1 MPGKIAD
8 PTVAHQVEL
17 VIHRLNS
24 LSTLPCVATRFLS
37 HLSQAR
43 LSDLA
48 ETIESDPA
56 LTAAILSLAHRL
68 ARHSFGEGGQGLSCP
83 DESFSVRRAIDKLPA
98 HAVRQALLSVKI
110 YPAFGRDERRVLF
123 RKQLVEH
130 CLAVACC
137 AEDIAA
143 ILSPQMDSQLA
154 YSAGLLHDI
163 GKLALDETMP
173 RSFAGIVEQAKSQQ
187 TCSRTLEQKHLGL
200 DHTILGKRLAAKW
213 RLPNQIVLAIWLHHS
228 DVNLLSQNMP
238 EAKIAQVVQ
247 LADLIARQCGI
258 GQSGSFDLPK
268 GEVSP
273 QADKIA
279 QSLAI
284 NPDQLEQIRRSLPDK
299 VAQKSEVLG
308 LDSPVTADD
317 YCNAVHAA
325 AAQLA
330 QKQSELALEN
340 RHLQT
345 ALSHFDFTKEFLLS
359 IDSNDEPID
368 IAENFAVRW
377 QKFYQTGLVCLYLVA
392 PGNSQSSVSAV
403 EPFLKAVVVESPS
416 QTKVVL
422 LNAPADAALRSSDS
436 LRSTGTP
443 AIPQAIA
450 NSFAILNAQE
460 HIGWLFEQLD
470 VEFDLSHTKLLP
482 LLTTDYA
489 IGAIVFELHCPVET
503 EQFEEKFKTIAS
515 IAGAVLDMAFA
526 SAGQQRFAEQFA
538 QSLATPMAKP
548 VADLSDVAL
557 AKSDALDALAEMAAG
572 AAHELNN
579 PLSVISGRAQM
590 LAAGETDP
598 QKKQILGQIQKN
610 AGEISAIIDDL
621 FVFASPPQP
630 RPTWTAHRQILDEA
644 IQLASQKTGVEHI
657 DARIEVIGDI
667 KNIFADSAQVASAIA
682 NVICNSIE
690 SYADSFGPVKITA
703 SADHSSGFVKLTIAD
718 FGCGM
723 DEQTLQKATY
733 PFFSNLPAGR
743 KRGMG
748 LAHAARLIQLNG
760 GNLSI
765 TSTPGT
771 GTTVTILLPCK

>member
-1 MPGKIAD
+1 MQSRMVD

-17 VIHRLNS
+17 VIHRLSS
-24 LSTLPCVATRFLS
+24 LSTLPCIATRFLLS
-37 HLSQAR
+37 LSQAR

-56 LTAAILSLAHRL
+56 LAAAILSLIQK
-68 ARHSFGEGGQGLSCP
+68 EGLNCP
-83 DESFSVRRAIDKLPA
+83 DEDFSVRRAIDKLPA

-173 RSFAGIVEQAKSQQ
+173 RSFAGIVEQAQSQQ
-187 TCSRTLEQKHLGL
+187 ASSRTLEQKHLGL

-228 DVNLLSQNMP
+228 DVNLISQDMP

-247 LADLIARQCGI
+247 LADLVARQCGI
-258 GQSGSFDLPK
+258 GQSGSFDTPDS
-268 GEVSP
+268 E
-273 QADKIA
+273 DKIA

-284 NPDQLEQIRRSLPDK
+284 NPNQLGQIRSTLADK
-299 VAQKSEVLG
+299 VAQKSDCLG
-308 LDSPVTADD
+308 LDSPVTADE
-317 YCNAVHAA
+317 YCNAVHAV

-340 RHLQT
+340 SLLQT
-345 ALSHFDFTKEFLLS
+345 ALSHFDFIKEFLQSLN
-359 IDSNDEPID
+359 SNDEPID
-368 IAENFAVRW
+368 VAENFAVRW
-377 QKFYQTGLVCLYLVA
+377 QKFYQIGSVCLYLV
-392 PGNSQSSVSAV
+392 PPDSPQ
-403 EPFLKAVVVESPS
+403 FLKAVVAENPS
-416 QTKVVL
+416 QTKIVL
-422 LNAPADAALRSSDS
+422 LKAPAE
-436 LRSTGTP
+436 TP
-443 AIPQAIA
+443 AIPPCLLSQTAKGAA
-450 NSFAILNAQE
+450 NSFAILNAQDYA
-460 HIGWLFEQLD
+460 GWLFEQLD

-482 LLTTDYA
+482 LLAGNKA
-489 IGAIVFELHCPVET
+489 IGAIVFELHHPVET
-503 EQFEEKFKTIAS
+503 EQFEEKFKVVTS
-515 IAGAVLDMAFA
+515 IAGTVLDLAFA
-526 SAGQQRFAEQFA
+526 SADRQRFAEQFA
-538 QSLATPMAKP
+538 QSLTGPPADIQLPPRLTAQA
-548 VADLSDVAL
+548 VAGETDV
-557 AKSDALDALAEMAAG
+557 LDALAEMAAG

-590 LAAGETDP
+590 LAHGETDP

-610 AGEISAIIDDL
+610 AGQITAIIDDL
-621 FVFASPPQP
+621 FVFASPPPP

-657 DARIEVIGDI
+657 DARIEVIGDV

-682 NVICNSIE
+682 NVISNSIE

-703 SADHSSGFVKLTIAD
+703 SADPSGGFAKLTIAD

-723 DEQTLQKATY
+723 DEQTLQKAMY

-760 GNLSI
+760 GSLSI
-765 TSTPGT
+765 TSIPGT
-771 GTTVTILLPCK
+771 GTTVSILLPSK

>member
-43 LSDLA
+43 LSALA

-56 LTAAILSLAHRL
+56 LTARILSLMHQ
-68 ARHSFGEGGQGLSCP
+68 QGLSCP
-83 DESFSVRRAIDKLPA
+83 DESSSVRRAIDKLPA
-98 HAVRQALLSVKI
+98 HAVRQALLSVRV
-110 YPAFGRDERRVLF
+110 YPAFGRDEHRVLF

-187 TCSRTLEQKHLGL
+187 ACTRTLEQKHLGL

-228 DVNLLSQNMP
+228 DVHLISQSMP

-258 GQSGSFDLPK
+258 GQSGSFDMPD
-268 GEVSP
+268 S
-273 QADKIA
+273 ADKIA

-284 NPDQLEQIRRSLPDK
+284 NPEQLERIRRSLAEK

-308 LDSPVTADD
+308 LDSPITADD

-340 RHLQT
+340 RRLQT

-359 IDSNDEPID
+359 IDSNAEPID

-377 QKFYQTGLVCLYLVA
+377 QKFYQTGLVCLYLAA
-392 PGNSQSSVSAV
+392 PADSQL
-403 EPFLKAVVVESPS
+403 LKAVVVESPS
-416 QTKVVL
+416 QTKTVI
-422 LNAPADAALRSSDS
+422 LNAPAE
-436 LRSTGTP
+436 TP
-443 AIPQAIA
+443 AIPQAIT
-450 NSFAILNAQE
+450 NSFAILNAQDYAD
-460 HIGWLFEQLD
+460 WLFEQLD
-470 VEFDLSHTKLLP
+470 VEFDLGHTKLVP
-482 LLTTDYA
+482 LLSGNKA
-489 IGAIVFELHCPVET
+489 VGAIVFELHYPAEM
-503 EQFEEKFKTIAS
+503 EQFEEKFRTSAS
-515 IAGAVLDMAFA
+515 IAGAVLDMAFTCA
-526 SAGQQRFAEQFA
+526 NQQRFAEQLA
-538 QSLATPMAKP
+538 QPLTIPAEIQPQMAGP
-548 VADLSDVAL
+548 QVAA
-557 AKSDALDALAEMAAG
+557 DALDALAEMAAG

-579 PLSVISGRAQM
+579 PLSVISGRAQI
-590 LAAGETDP
+590 LAEGETDLG
-598 QKKQILGQIQKN
+598 KKQILKKIWEN
-610 AGEISAIIDDL
+610 ADEISVIIDDL
-621 FVFASPPQP
+621 LTFASPSKP
-630 RPTWTAHRQILDEA
+630 RPTRTDNRQILDEA
-644 IQLASQKTGVEHI
+644 IQLTSQKTNVEHI
-657 DARIEVIGDI
+657 DVRIEVAGDI
-667 KNIFADSAQVASAIA
+667 KSVFVDSAQIASAIA
-682 NVICNSIE
+682 NVISNSLQ
-690 SYADSFGPVKITA
+690 SYTDKIGPVKITA
-703 SADHSSGFVKLTIAD
+703 SAGESGNFVKLTIAD
-718 FGCGM
+718 LGCGM
-723 DEQTLQKATY
+723 DSETLQKATY
-733 PFFSNLPAGR
+733 PFFSNQPAGR

-760 GNLSI
+760 GSLNI
-765 TSTPGT
+765 TSRPGS

>member
-1 MPGKIAD
+1 MPEKIAD

-17 VIHRLNS
+17 AIHRLSS
-24 LSTLPCVATRFLS
+24 LSTLPCVAVRFLS
-37 HLSQAR
+37 HLSQAQ

-56 LTAAILSLAHRL
+56 LAAVILSLMNKD
-68 ARHSFGEGGQGLSCP
+68 GLSCP
-83 DESFSVRRAIDKLPA
+83 GESFSVRRAIDKLPA
-98 HAVRQALLSVKI
+98 HTVRQALLSVKI
-110 YPAFGRDERRVLF
+110 YPAFGKDEHRVLF
-123 RKQLVEH
+123 RKQLVIH

-173 RSFAGIVEQAKSQQ
+173 RSFAGIVEQAQSQQ
-187 TCSRTLEQKHLGL
+187 ASSRTLEQKHLGL

-213 RLPNQIVLAIWLHHS
+213 RLPDQIALAIWLHHS
-228 DVNLLSQNMP
+228 DVNLISKDMP

-247 LADLIARQCGI
+247 LADLVARQCGI
-258 GQSGSFDLPK
+258 GQSGSFD
-268 GEVSP
+268 SP
-273 QADKIA
+273 DSADKIA

-284 NPDQLEQIRRSLPDK
+284 TPEQLGQIRSTLADK
-299 VAQKSEVLG
+299 VSQKVEVLG
-308 LDSPVTADD
+308 LDSPVTADE
-317 YCNAVHAA
+317 YCNALHTVT
-325 AAQLA
+325 AQLA

-340 RHLQT
+340 HNLQT
-345 ALSHFDFTKEFLLS
+345 ALSHLDFTKEFLLS
-359 IDSNDEPID
+359 TNSSDEPID
-368 IAENFAVRW
+368 VAENFAVRW
-377 QKFYQTGLVCLYLVA
+377 QKFYQAGSVCLYLV
-392 PGNSQSSVSAV
+392 PPDSPQ
-403 EPFLKAVVVESPS
+403 FLKAVVVQSPS
-416 QTKVVL
+416 QIKIVL
-422 LNAPADAALRSSDS
+422 LKAPADA
-436 LRSTGTP
+436 P
-443 AIPQAIA
+443 AIPQSIT
-450 NSFAILNAQE
+450 NSFATLNAQD
-460 HIGWLFEQLD
+460 HISWLFEQLD

-482 LLTTDYA
+482 LLA
-489 IGAIVFELHCPVET
+489 GNKAVGVIVFEFHHPVET

-515 IAGAVLDMAFA
+515 IAGAVLDLAFA
-526 SAGQQRFAEQFA
+526 SAAQQRFAEHFA
-538 QSLATPMAKP
+538 QSLAGPPVDIQLPPRLTAK
-548 VADLSDVAL
+548 AGGIDV
-557 AKSDALDALAEMAAG
+557 LDALAEMAAG

-598 QKKQILGQIQKN
+598 QKKQVLGQIQKN
-610 AGEISAIIDDL
+610 AGQITAIIDDL
-621 FVFASPPQP
+621 FVFASPPPP
-630 RPTWTAHRQILDEA
+630 RPTWISHRQILDEA
-644 IQLASQKTGVEHI
+644 VQLASQKTGVEHI

-667 KNIFADSAQVASAIA
+667 KNIFVDSAQVASAIA
-682 NVICNSIE
+682 NVISNSIE
-690 SYADSFGPVKITA
+690 SYADSFGPVKISA
-703 SADHSSGFVKLTIAD
+703 SADPSGGFVKLTIAD

-723 DEQTLQKATY
+723 DEQTLQKAMY

-771 GTTVTILLPCK
+771 GTTVSILLPCK

>member
-17 VIHRLNS
+17 VIHRLSS

-43 LSDLA
+43 LSALA

-56 LTAAILSLAHRL
+56 LTARILSLMHQ
-68 ARHSFGEGGQGLSCP
+68 QGLSCP
-83 DESFSVRRAIDKLPA
+83 DEISSVRRAIDKLPA

-110 YPAFGRDERRVLF
+110 YPAFGRDEHRVLF
-123 RKQLVEH
+123 RKQLVVH
-130 CLAVACC
+130 SLAVACC
-137 AEDIAA
+137 AEDIAG
-143 ILSPQMDSQLA
+143 IISPQMDSQLA

-187 TCSRTLEQKHLGL
+187 ACTRTLEQKHLGL

-213 RLPNQIVLAIWLHHS
+213 RLPSQIVLAIWLHHS
-228 DVNLLSQNMP
+228 DVNLLSQSMP
-238 EAKIAQVVQ
+238 QAKIAQVVQ

-258 GQSGSFDLPK
+258 GQSGSFDMPD
-268 GEVSP
+268 S
-273 QADKIA
+273 ADKIA

-284 NPDQLEQIRRSLPDK
+284 NPEQLEQIRRNLPEK

-317 YCNAVHAA
+317 YCSAVHAA

-330 QKQSELALEN
+330 QKHAELALEN
-340 RHLQT
+340 RRLQT

-368 IAENFAVRW
+368 VAENFAVRW
-377 QKFYQTGLVCLYLVA
+377 QKFYQTGLVCLYLAA
-392 PGNSQSSVSAV
+392 PTDSQ
-403 EPFLKAVVVESPS
+403 FLKAVVVESPS
-416 QTKVVL
+416 QTKAVI
-422 LNAPADAALRSSDS
+422 LNAPAE
-436 LRSTGTP
+436 TP
-443 AIPQAIA
+443 AIPQVIA
-450 NSFAILNAQE
+450 NSFTILNAQDYAD
-460 HIGWLFEQLD
+460 WLFEQLD
-470 VEFDLSHTKLLP
+470 VQFDLGHTKLLP
-482 LLTTDYA
+482 LLSGNKA
-489 IGAIVFELHCPVET
+489 IGAIVFELHYPAET

-515 IAGAVLDMAFA
+515 IAGAVLDLAFA

-538 QSLATPMAKP
+538 QSLTFP
-548 VADLSDVAL
+548 ADIQPQDVRLSSVEDIA
-557 AKSDALDALAEMAAG
+557 ADALDALAEMAGG

-590 LAAGETDP
+590 LAQGETDP
-598 QKKQILGQIQKN
+598 GKKQILRQIKEN
-610 AGEISAIIDDL
+610 ADEISVIIDDL

-703 SADHSSGFVKLTIAD
+703 SADQAGGFVKLTIAD

-733 PFFSNLPAGR
+733 PFFSNQPAGR

-760 GNLSI
+760 GKLSI
-765 TSTPGT
+765 TSRPGS

>member
-17 VIHRLNS
+17 VIHRLSS

-43 LSDLA
+43 LSALA

-56 LTAAILSLAHRL
+56 LTARILSLMHQ
-68 ARHSFGEGGQGLSCP
+68 QGLSCP
-83 DESFSVRRAIDKLPA
+83 DESSSVRRAIDKLPA
-98 HAVRQALLSVKI
+98 HAVRQALLSVRV
-110 YPAFGRDERRVLF
+110 YPAFGRDEHRVLF
-123 RKQLVEH
+123 RKQLVVH

-137 AEDIAA
+137 AEDIAGV
-143 ILSPQMDSQLA
+143 ISPQMDSQLA

-187 TCSRTLEQKHLGL
+187 ACTRTLEQKHLGL

-228 DVNLLSQNMP
+228 DFHLISQSMP

-258 GQSGSFDLPK
+258 GQSGSFDAPDS
-268 GEVSP
+268 V
-273 QADKIA
+273 DKIA
-279 QSLAI
+279 QLLAI
-284 NPDQLEQIRRSLPDK
+284 NPGQLEQIRRSLAEK

-308 LDSPVTADD
+308 LDSPITADD

-325 AAQLA
+325 AAQLV

-340 RHLQT
+340 RRLQT

-368 IAENFAVRW
+368 VAENFAVRW
-377 QKFYQTGLVCLYLVA
+377 QKFYQTGLVCLYLAA
-392 PGNSQSSVSAV
+392 PADSQ
-403 EPFLKAVVVESPS
+403 FLKAVVVESPS

-422 LNAPADAALRSSDS
+422 LKAPAE
-436 LRSTGTP
+436 TP
-443 AIPQAIA
+443 AIPQVIT
-450 NSFAILNAQE
+450 NSFTILNAQDYAD
-460 HIGWLFEQLD
+460 WLFEQLD
-470 VEFDLSHTKLLP
+470 VQFDLSHTKLLP
-482 LLTTDYA
+482 LLSGNKA
-489 IGAIVFELHCPVET
+489 IGAIVFELHYPVET
-503 EQFEEKFKTIAS
+503 EQFEEKFRTSAS
-515 IAGAVLDMAFA
+515 IAGAVLDLAFA

-538 QSLATPMAKP
+538 QSLAGPPVDSSAIASAK
-548 VADLSDVAL
+548 AE
-557 AKSDALDALAEMAAG
+557 AKSDALDALAEMAGG

-579 PLSVISGRAQM
+579 PLSVISGRAQI
-590 LAAGETDP
+590 LAQGETDP
-598 QKKQILGQIQKN
+598 GKKQILRQIKEN
-610 AGEISAIIDDL
+610 ADEISAIIDDL
-621 FVFASPPQP
+621 FVFASPPPP
-630 RPTWTAHRQILDEA
+630 RPTWTSHRQILDEA

-657 DARIEVIGDI
+657 DARIEIIGDI

-682 NVICNSIE
+682 NVICNSVQ
-690 SYADSFGPVKITA
+690 SYADSTGPVKITT
-703 SADHSSGFVKLTIAD
+703 SADQSGSFVKLIIAD
-718 FGCGM
+718 LGCGM
-723 DEQTLQKATY
+723 DSQTLQKATY
-733 PFFSNLPAGR
+733 PFFSNQPAGR

-760 GNLSI
+760 GKLSI
-765 TSTPGT
+765 TSRPAG

>member
-17 VIHRLNS
+17 VIHRLSS

-43 LSDLA
+43 LSALA

-56 LTAAILSLAHRL
+56 LTARILSLMHQ
-68 ARHSFGEGGQGLSCP
+68 QGLSCP
-83 DESFSVRRAIDKLPA
+83 DESSSVRRAIDKLPA
-98 HAVRQALLSVKI
+98 HAVRQALLSVRV
-110 YPAFGRDERRVLF
+110 YPAFGRDEHRVLF
-123 RKQLVEH
+123 RKQLVVH
-130 CLAVACC
+130 SLAVACC
-137 AEDIAA
+137 AEDIAG
-143 ILSPQMDSQLA
+143 IISPQMDSQLA

-173 RSFAGIVEQAKSQQ
+173 RSFAGIVEQAESQQ
-187 TCSRTLEQKHLGL
+187 ACSRTLEQKHLGL

-228 DVNLLSQNMP
+228 DFHLLSQSMP

-258 GQSGSFDLPK
+258 GQSGSFDMPD
-268 GEVSP
+268 S
-273 QADKIA
+273 ADKIA

-284 NPDQLEQIRRSLPDK
+284 NPEQLEQIRRNLPEK

-308 LDSPVTADD
+308 LDSPVTADE

-330 QKQSELALEN
+330 QKHAELALEN
-340 RHLQT
+340 RRLQT

-368 IAENFAVRW
+368 VAENFAVRW
-377 QKFYQTGLVCLYLVA
+377 QKFYQTGLVCLYLAA
-392 PGNSQSSVSAV
+392 PADS
-403 EPFLKAVVVESPS
+403 PFLKAVVVESPS
-416 QTKVVL
+416 QTKAVI
-422 LNAPADAALRSSDS
+422 LNAPAE
-436 LRSTGTP
+436 TP
-443 AIPQAIA
+443 AIPQVIT
-450 NSFAILNAQE
+450 NSFTILNAQDYAD
-460 HIGWLFEQLD
+460 WLFEQLD
-470 VEFDLSHTKLLP
+470 VQFDLSHTKLLP
-482 LLTTDYA
+482 LLSGNKA
-489 IGAIVFELHCPVET
+489 IGAIVFELHYPAET
-503 EQFEEKFKTIAS
+503 EQFEEKFRTSAS
-515 IAGAVLDMAFA
+515 IAGAVLDLAFA

-538 QSLATPMAKP
+538 QSLTFPADIQSQVA
-548 VADLSDVAL
+548 ADLSGVAL
-557 AKSDALDALAEMAAG
+557 AKSDALDALAEMAGG

-579 PLSVISGRAQM
+579 PLSVISGRAQI
-590 LAAGETDP
+590 LAQGETDP
-598 QKKQILGQIQKN
+598 QKKQILRQIKEN
-610 AGEISAIIDDL
+610 ADEISAIIDDL

-667 KNIFADSAQVASAIA
+667 KNIFADSAQVVSAIA
-682 NVICNSIE
+682 NVISNSIE
-690 SYADSFGPVKITA
+690 SYADSTGPVKITA
-703 SADHSSGFVKLTIAD
+703 SADKSGSFVKLTITD
-718 FGCGM
+718 LGCGM
-723 DEQTLQKATY
+723 DSQTLQKATY
-733 PFFSNLPAGR
+733 PFFSNQPAGR

-760 GNLSI
+760 GKLSI
-765 TSTPGT
+765 TSRPGT
-771 GTTVTILLPCK
+771 RQGEAPSRSPSGTTVTILLPSK

>member
-1 MPGKIAD
+1 MPGKITD

-17 VIHRLNS
+17 VIHRLSS
-24 LSTLPCVATRFLS
+24 LSTLPCVATRLLS
-37 HLSQAR
+37 HLSQTR

-48 ETIESDPA
+48 EIVESDPA
-56 LTAAILSLAHRL
+56 LAAAVLSLMYRD
-68 ARHSFGEGGQGLSCP
+68 GLSFP
-83 DESFSVRRAIDKLPA
+83 DDGFSVRRAIDKLPA

-123 RKQLVEH
+123 RKQLVKH

-187 TCSRTLEQKHLGL
+187 ACSRTLEQKHLGL

-213 RLPNQIVLAIWLHHS
+213 RLPNQIMLAIWLHHT
-228 DVNLLSQNMP
+228 DVNRIQDMP

-247 LADLIARQCGI
+247 LADLIARQAGI
-258 GQSGSFDLPK
+258 GQSGSFD
-268 GEVSP
+268 SP
-273 QADKIA
+273 DSAEKIA
-279 QSLAI
+279 QSLAVD
-284 NPDQLEQIRRSLPDK
+284 PKQLEQIRSSLPDK
-299 VAQKSEVLG
+299 VAQKAELLG

-317 YCNAVHAA
+317 YCSAVQAI

-340 RHLQT
+340 RRLQT

-377 QKFYQTGLVCLYLVA
+377 QKFCQAGSVCLYLVP
-392 PGNSQSSVSAV
+392 PGDSQY
-403 EPFLKAVVVESPS
+403 LKAVVVESPS
-416 QTKVVL
+416 QTKIVL
-422 LNAPADAALRSSDS
+422 LKAPAE
-436 LRSTGTP
+436 TP
-443 AIPQAIA
+443 AIPEVIA
-450 NSFAILNAQE
+450 NGFAILNARDN
-460 HIGWLFEQLD
+460 IDWLFEQL
-470 VEFDLSHTKLLP
+470 VVKFDLDHTKLLP
-482 LLTTDYA
+482 LLA
-489 IGAIVFELHCPVET
+489 GGKALGVIVFELHYPVET

-515 IAGAVLDMAFA
+515 VMGAVLDLVLA
-526 SAGQQRFAEQFA
+526 SACQQRLAEQFA
-538 QSLATPMAKP
+538 QSLADVQPQTAKP
-548 VADLSDVAL
+548 QAAV
-557 AKSDALDALAEMAAG
+557 DALDALAEMAAG

-598 QKKQILGQIQKN
+598 QKKQVLEQIQKN
-610 AGEISAIIDDL
+610 AGEISEIIDDL
-621 FVFASPPQP
+621 FVFASPPPP
-630 RPTWTAHRQILDEA
+630 RPSWTSHRQILDEA
-644 IQLASQKTGVEHI
+644 IQLASRKTGVDHI
-657 DARIEVIGDI
+657 DARIEVIGDV
-667 KNIFADSAQVASAIA
+667 KNIFADSAQVASAVA
-682 NVICNSIE
+682 NVISNSVE
-690 SYADSFGPVKITA
+690 SYADSFGQVRITA
-703 SADHSSGFVKLTIAD
+703 SADPSGGFVKLVISD
-718 FGCGM
+718 LGCGM
-723 DEQTLQKATY
+723 DSQTLQKATY

-748 LAHAARLIQLNG
+748 LAHASRLIQLNG
-760 GNLSI
+760 GKLSV
-765 TSTPGT
+765 TSQPGK

>member
-17 VIHRLNS
+17 VIHRLSS

-56 LTAAILSLAHRL
+56 LAAKILSLMHQ
-68 ARHSFGEGGQGLSCP
+68 QGLSCP
-83 DESFSVRRAIDKLPA
+83 DESSSVRRAIDKLPA

-110 YPAFGRDERRVLF
+110 YPAFGRDEHRVSF
-123 RKQLVEH
+123 RKQLVVH
-130 CLAVACC
+130 SLAVACC
-137 AEDIAA
+137 AEDIAG

-187 TCSRTLEQKHLGL
+187 SCSRTLEQKHLGL

-228 DVNLLSQNMP
+228 DFHLLSQNMP

-258 GQSGSFDLPK
+258 GQSGSFDAPD
-268 GEVSP
+268 S
-273 QADKIA
+273 ADKIA

-284 NPDQLEQIRRSLPDK
+284 NPEQLEQIHRHLEEK
-299 VAQKSEVLG
+299 VAQKSDSLG
-308 LDSPVTADD
+308 LDSPVTADE

-340 RHLQT
+340 RLLQT
-345 ALSHFDFTKEFLLS
+345 ASSHFDFTKEFLLS

-368 IAENFAVRW
+368 VAENFAVRW

-392 PGNSQSSVSAV
+392 PGSSQ
-403 EPFLKAVVVESPS
+403 FLKAVVVESPS

-422 LNAPADAALRSSDS
+422 LKAPAE
-436 LRSTGTP
+436 TP
-443 AIPQAIA
+443 AIPQAIT
-450 NSFAILNAQE
+450 NSFTILNAQDYA
-460 HIGWLFEQLD
+460 GWLFEQLD
-470 VEFDLSHTKLLP
+470 VKFDLSHTKLLP
-482 LLTTDYA
+482 LLTGNKA
-489 IGAIVFELHCPVET
+489 IGAIVFELHYPAET
-503 EQFEEKFKTIAS
+503 EQFEEKFKIVAS

-526 SAGQQRFAEQFA
+526 SAGRQRFAEQFA
-538 QSLATPMAKP
+538 QSLAGPPADIQP
-548 VADLSDVAL
+548 PPRLLAQSSAGVA
-557 AKSDALDALAEMAAG
+557 DALDALAEMAGG

-579 PLSVISGRAQM
+579 PLSVISGRAQL
-590 LAAGETDP
+590 LAQSETDP
-598 QKKQILGQIQKN
+598 QKKQVLSQIQKN
-610 AGEISAIIDDL
+610 ADEISAIIDDL

-644 IQLASQKTGVEHI
+644 IQLASQKTGMEHI

-682 NVICNSIE
+682 NVISNSLQ
-690 SYADSFGPVKITA
+690 SYADSTGPVKITA
-703 SADHSSGFVKLTIAD
+703 SADQSGSFVRLTVAD
-718 FGCGM
+718 LGCGM
-723 DEQTLQKATY
+723 DSQTLQKATY
-733 PFFSNLPAGR
+733 PFFSNQPAGR

-760 GNLSI
+760 GSLSI
-765 TSTPGT
+765 TSRPGS
-771 GTTVTILLPCK
+771 GTTVTILLPSK

>member
-17 VIHRLNS
+17 VIHRLSS

-43 LSDLA
+43 LSALA

-56 LTAAILSLAHRL
+56 LTARILSLMHQ
-68 ARHSFGEGGQGLSCP
+68 QGLSCP
-83 DESFSVRRAIDKLPA
+83 DESSSVRRAIDKLPA
-98 HAVRQALLSVKI
+98 HAVRQALLSVRV
-110 YPAFGRDERRVLF
+110 YPAFGRDEHRVLF
-123 RKQLVEH
+123 RKQLVVH

-137 AEDIAA
+137 AEDIAGV
-143 ILSPQMDSQLA
+143 ISPQMDSQLA

-187 TCSRTLEQKHLGL
+187 ACTRTLEQKHLGL

-213 RLPNQIVLAIWLHHS
+213 RLPSQIVLAIWLHHS
-228 DVNLLSQNMP
+228 DFHLISQSMP

-258 GQSGSFDLPK
+258 GQSGSFDAPD
-268 GEVSP
+268 S
-273 QADKIA
+273 ADKIA
-279 QSLAI
+279 QLLAI
-284 NPDQLEQIRRSLPDK
+284 NPGQLEQIRRSLAEK

-330 QKQSELALEN
+330 QKHAELALEN
-340 RHLQT
+340 RRLQT

-368 IAENFAVRW
+368 VAENFAVRW
-377 QKFYQTGLVCLYLVA
+377 QKFYQTGLVCLYLAA
-392 PGNSQSSVSAV
+392 PGNS
-403 EPFLKAVVVESPS
+403 PFLKAVVVESPS
-416 QTKVVL
+416 QTKAVI
-422 LNAPADAALRSSDS
+422 LNAPAE
-436 LRSTGTP
+436 TP
-443 AIPQAIA
+443 AIPQVIT
-450 NSFAILNAQE
+450 NSFTILNAQDYAD
-460 HIGWLFEQLD
+460 WLFEQLD
-470 VEFDLSHTKLLP
+470 VQFDLSHTKLLP
-482 LLTTDYA
+482 LLSGNKA
-489 IGAIVFELHCPVET
+489 IGAIVFELHYPAET
-503 EQFEEKFKTIAS
+503 EQFEEKFRTSVS
-515 IAGAVLDMAFA
+515 IAGAVLDLAFA

-538 QSLATPMAKP
+538 QSLAGPPVDSSAIASAK
-548 VADLSDVAL
+548 AE
-557 AKSDALDALAEMAAG
+557 AKSDALDALAEMAGG

-579 PLSVISGRAQM
+579 PLSVISGRAQI
-590 LAAGETDP
+590 LAQGETDP
-598 QKKQILGQIQKN
+598 GKKQILRQIKEN
-610 AGEISAIIDDL
+610 ADEISAIIDDL

-644 IQLASQKTGVEHI
+644 IQLASRKTGVEHI

-682 NVICNSIE
+682 NVICNSVQ
-690 SYADSFGPVKITA
+690 SYADSTGPVKITA
-703 SADHSSGFVKLTIAD
+703 SADQSGSFVKLIITD
-718 FGCGM
+718 LGCGM
-723 DEQTLQKATY
+723 DSQTLQKATY
-733 PFFSNLPAGR
+733 PFFSNQPAGR

-748 LAHAARLIQLNG
+748 LAHAARLIQLNAG
-760 GNLSI
+760 KLSI
-765 TSTPGT
+765 TSRPAG

>member
-1 MPGKIAD
+1 MSEKIAD

-17 VIHRLNS
+17 AILRLSS
-24 LSTLPCVATRFLS
+24 LSTLPCIAVRFLLS
-37 HLSQAR
+37 LSQAR
-43 LSDLA
+43 LSVLA
-48 ETIESDPA
+48 ETVESDPA
-56 LTAAILSLAHRL
+56 LTAKILSLIHK
-68 ARHSFGEGGQGLSCP
+68 EGLSCP
-83 DESFSVRRAIDKLPA
+83 PASASPDASRGSGDEDFSVRQAIEKLPPN
-98 HAVRQALLSVKI
+98 AVRQALLSVKI
-110 YPAFGRDERRVLF
+110 YPAFSRDEHRVLF
-123 RKQLVEH
+123 RKQLIIH
-130 CLAVACC
+130 SLAVACC

-187 TCSRTLEQKHLGL
+187 ACSLTLEQKHLGL

-228 DVNLLSQNMP
+228 DMQLISQSMP

-247 LADLIARQCGI
+247 LADLIARQAGI
-258 GQSGSFDLPK
+258 GQSGSFDMPD
-268 GEVSP
+268 S
-273 QADKIA
+273 ADKIA

-299 VAQKSEVLG
+299 VAQKSDSLG
-308 LDSPVTADD
+308 LDSSVTADD
-317 YCNAVHAA
+317 YCNALHAVT
-325 AAQLA
+325 AQLA

-340 RHLQT
+340 RRLQT

-359 IDSNDEPID
+359 IDSSDEPID
-368 IAENFAVRW
+368 VAENFAVRW
-377 QKFYQTGLVCLYLVA
+377 QKFYQTGSVCLYLV
-392 PGNSQSSVSAV
+392 PPDSPQ
-403 EPFLKAVVVESPS
+403 FLKAVVVYSPS

-422 LNAPADAALRSSDS
+422 LKAPAE
-436 LRSTGTP
+436 TP
-443 AIPQAIA
+443 PIPPCLLSQTAKGVA
-450 NSFAILNAQE
+450 NSFAILNAQD

-470 VEFDLSHTKLLP
+470 VEFDLGHTKLLP
-482 LLTTDYA
+482 LLSGNKA
-489 IGAIVFELHCPVET
+489 IGAIVFEFHHPVET
-503 EQFEEKFKTIAS
+503 EQFEENFKTIAS
-515 IAGAVLDMAFA
+515 IAGAVLDLFFA

-538 QSLATPMAKP
+538 QSLATPVTKP
-548 VADLSDVAL
+548 AADLSGRSPL
-557 AKSDALDALAEMAAG
+557 GTKSDALDALAEMAAG

-621 FVFASPPQP
+621 FVFASPPSP
-630 RPTWTAHRQILDEA
+630 RPTWTSHRQILDEA
-644 IQLASQKTGVEHI
+644 IQLASRKTGVEHI

-682 NVICNSIE
+682 NVICNAVE
-690 SYADSFGPVKITA
+690 SYADSFGPVKIIT
-703 SADHSSGFVKLTIAD
+703 SADQSGSFVKLTIAD

-723 DEQTLQKATY
+723 DGQTLQKATY

-748 LAHAARLIQLNG
+748 LAHAARLIQLNAG
-760 GNLSI
+760 RLDI
-765 TSTPGT
+765 TSTPGS

>member
-17 VIHRLNS
+17 VIHRLSS

-43 LSDLA
+43 PSALA

-56 LTAAILSLAHRL
+56 LTARILSLMHQ
-68 ARHSFGEGGQGLSCP
+68 QGLSCP
-83 DESFSVRRAIDKLPA
+83 DESSSVRRAIDKLPA
-98 HAVRQALLSVKI
+98 HAVRQALLSVRV
-110 YPAFGRDERRVLF
+110 YPAFGRDEHRVLF
-123 RKQLVEH
+123 RKQLVVH
-130 CLAVACC
+130 SLAVACC
-137 AEDIAA
+137 AEDIAG
-143 ILSPQMDSQLA
+143 IISPQMDSQLA

-187 TCSRTLEQKHLGL
+187 ACSRTLEQKHLGL

-228 DVNLLSQNMP
+228 DVHLLSQSMP

-258 GQSGSFDLPK
+258 GQSGSFDATD
-268 GEVSP
+268 S
-273 QADKIA
+273 ADKIA

-284 NPDQLEQIRRSLPDK
+284 NPEQLEQIRRGLEEK
-299 VAQKSEVLG
+299 VAQKSDSLG

-317 YCNAVHAA
+317 YCNAVHAV

-330 QKQSELALEN
+330 QKHAELALEN
-340 RHLQT
+340 HRLQ
-345 ALSHFDFTKEFLLS
+345 AVLSHFDFTKEFLLS

-368 IAENFAVRW
+368 VAENFAVRW
-377 QKFYQTGLVCLYLVA
+377 QKFYQTGLVCLYLAA
-392 PGNSQSSVSAV
+392 PTDS
-403 EPFLKAVVVESPS
+403 PFLKAVVVESPS
-416 QTKVVL
+416 QTKAVI
-422 LNAPADAALRSSDS
+422 LNAPAE
-436 LRSTGTP
+436 TP
-443 AIPQAIA
+443 VIPQAIT
-450 NSFAILNAQE
+450 NSFAILNAQDYAD
-460 HIGWLFEQLD
+460 WLFEQLD

-482 LLTTDYA
+482 LLSGNKA
-489 IGAIVFELHCPVET
+489 IGAIVFELHYPAET

-515 IAGAVLDMAFA
+515 IAGAVLDLFFA

-538 QSLATPMAKP
+538 QSLAGPPADIQPQRAKP
-548 VADLSDVAL
+548 QIAA
-557 AKSDALDALAEMAAG
+557 DALDALAEMAGG

-590 LAAGETDP
+590 LAQGETDP
-598 QKKQILGQIQKN
+598 GKKQILRQIQKN
-610 AGEISAIIDDL
+610 ADEISAIIDDL
-621 FVFASPPQP
+621 FVFASPPPP

-690 SYADSFGPVKITA
+690 SYADSAGPVKITA
-703 SADHSSGFVKLTIAD
+703 SADQSGSFVKLIITD
-718 FGCGM
+718 LGCGM
-723 DEQTLQKATY
+723 DSQTLQKATY

-760 GNLSI
+760 GKLSI
-765 TSTPGT
+765 TSRPGS

>member
-17 VIHRLNS
+17 VIHRLSS

-43 LSDLA
+43 LSALA

-56 LTAAILSLAHRL
+56 LTARILSLMHQ
-68 ARHSFGEGGQGLSCP
+68 QGLSCP
-83 DESFSVRRAIDKLPA
+83 DESSSVRRAIDKLPA
-98 HAVRQALLSVKI
+98 HAVRQALLSVKV
-110 YPAFGRDERRVLF
+110 YPAFGRDEHRVLF
-123 RKQLVEH
+123 RKQLVVH
-130 CLAVACC
+130 SLAVACC
-137 AEDIAA
+137 AEDIAEA
-143 ILSPQMDSQLA
+143 ISPQMDSQLA

-187 TCSRTLEQKHLGL
+187 ACTRTLEQKHLGL
-200 DHTILGKRLAAKW
+200 DHTILGKRLAARW

-228 DVNLLSQNMP
+228 DVHLLSQSMP

-258 GQSGSFDLPK
+258 GQSGSFDAPD
-268 GEVSP
+268 S
-273 QADKIA
+273 ADKIA

-284 NPDQLEQIRRSLPDK
+284 NPGQLEQIRRSLAEK

-330 QKQSELALEN
+330 QKHAELALEN
-340 RHLQT
+340 RRLQT

-368 IAENFAVRW
+368 VAEKFAVRW
-377 QKFYQTGLVCLYLVA
+377 QKFYQTGLVCLYLAA
-392 PGNSQSSVSAV
+392 PADS
-403 EPFLKAVVVESPS
+403 PFLKAVVVESPS
-416 QTKVVL
+416 QTKAVI
-422 LNAPADAALRSSDS
+422 LNAPAE
-436 LRSTGTP
+436 TP
-443 AIPQAIA
+443 AIPQAIT
-450 NSFAILNAQE
+450 NSFTILNAQDYAD
-460 HIGWLFEQLD
+460 WLFEQLD
-470 VEFDLSHTKLLP
+470 VQFDLSHTKLLP
-482 LLTTDYA
+482 LLSGNKA
-489 IGAIVFELHCPVET
+489 IGAIVFELHYPAET

-515 IAGAVLDMAFA
+515 IAGAVLDLAFA

-538 QSLATPMAKP
+538 QSLAGPP
-548 VADLSDVAL
+548 ADLSGVLSAVASAKAE
-557 AKSDALDALAEMAAG
+557 AKSDALDALAEMAGG

-579 PLSVISGRAQM
+579 PLSVISGRAQI
-590 LAAGETDP
+590 LAQGETDP
-598 QKKQILGQIQKN
+598 QKKQILRQIQEN
-610 AGEISAIIDDL
+610 ADEISAIIDDL

-644 IQLASQKTGVEHI
+644 IQLASQKTKVEHI

-667 KNIFADSAQVASAIA
+667 KNIFADSAQVVSAIA
-682 NVICNSIE
+682 NVISNSIQ
-690 SYADSFGPVKITA
+690 SYADSAGPVKITA
-703 SADHSSGFVKLTIAD
+703 STDKSGSFVRLTIAD

-733 PFFSNLPAGR
+733 PFFSNQPAGR

-748 LAHAARLIQLNG
+748 LAHAARLIQLNAG
-760 GNLSI
+760 SMSI
-765 TSTPGT
+765 TSRPGS
-771 GTTVTILLPCK
+771 GTTVTILLPSKI

>member
-17 VIHRLNS
+17 VIHRLSS

-43 LSDLA
+43 LSALA

-56 LTAAILSLAHRL
+56 LTARILSLMHQ
-68 ARHSFGEGGQGLSCP
+68 QGLSCP
-83 DESFSVRRAIDKLPA
+83 DESSSVRRAIDKLPA

-110 YPAFGRDERRVLF
+110 YPAFGRDEHRVLF
-123 RKQLVEH
+123 RKQLVVH
-130 CLAVACC
+130 SLAVACC
-137 AEDIAA
+137 AEDIAG
-143 ILSPQMDSQLA
+143 IISPQMDSQLA

-187 TCSRTLEQKHLGL
+187 ACTRTLEQKHLGL

-213 RLPNQIVLAIWLHHS
+213 RLPSQIVLAIWLHHS
-228 DVNLLSQNMP
+228 DVNLLSQSMP

-258 GQSGSFDLPK
+258 GHSGSFDMPD
-268 GEVSP
+268 S
-273 QADKIA
+273 ADKIA

-284 NPDQLEQIRRSLPDK
+284 NPEQLEQIRRNLPDK
-299 VAQKSEVLG
+299 VAQKSDSLG

-340 RHLQT
+340 RLLQT
-345 ALSHFDFTKEFLLS
+345 ALSHFDFIKEFLLS
-359 IDSNDEPID
+359 VDSNDEPID

-377 QKFYQTGLVCLYLVA
+377 QKFYQTGLVCLYLAA
-392 PGNSQSSVSAV
+392 PADSQY
-403 EPFLKAVVVESPS
+403 LKAVVVESPS

-422 LNAPADAALRSSDS
+422 LKAPAE
-436 LRSTGTP
+436 TP
-443 AIPQAIA
+443 AIPQAIT
-450 NSFAILNAQE
+450 NGFAILNAQDYT
-460 HIGWLFEQLD
+460 GWLFEQLD

-482 LLTTDYA
+482 LLACPERSRRAGNKA
-489 IGAIVFELHCPVET
+489 IGAIVFEFHYPVET
-503 EQFEEKFKTIAS
+503 EQFEEKFRTSAS
-515 IAGAVLDMAFA
+515 IAGAVLDLAFA

-538 QSLATPMAKP
+538 QSLTTPVAKP
-548 VADLSDVAL
+548 VADLSGVAL
-557 AKSDALDALAEMAAG
+557 AKSDALDALAEMAGG

-590 LAAGETDP
+590 LAQGETDP
-598 QKKQILGQIQKN
+598 QKKQILRQIQKN
-610 AGEISAIIDDL
+610 ASEISAIIDDL
-621 FVFASPPQP
+621 FVFASPPPP

-644 IQLASQKTGVEHI
+644 IQLASQKTKVEHI
-657 DARIEVIGDI
+657 DVRIEVIGDI

-682 NVICNSIE
+682 NVICNSIQ
-690 SYADSFGPVKITA
+690 SYADSAGPVKITA
-703 SADHSSGFVKLTIAD
+703 SADKSGSFVKLTIAD
-718 FGCGM
+718 LGCGM
-723 DEQTLQKATY
+723 DSQTLQKATY
-733 PFFSNLPAGR
+733 PFFSNQPAGR

-760 GNLSI
+760 GKLSI
-765 TSTPGT
+765 TSRPAG

>member
-1 MPGKIAD
+1 MPDKIAD

-17 VIHRLNS
+17 AILRLSS

-48 ETIESDPA
+48 EIVESDPA
-56 LTAAILSLAHRL
+56 LAAVILSLINR
-68 ARHSFGEGGQGLSCP
+68 QGLSCP
-83 DESFSVRRAIDKLPA
+83 GERFSIRRAIDKLPA

-110 YPAFGRDERRVLF
+110 YPAFGRDEHRVLF
-123 RKQLVEH
+123 RKQLVIH
-130 CLAVACC
+130 SLAVACC
-137 AEDIAA
+137 AEDIAV

-173 RSFAGIVEQAKSQQ
+173 RSFAGIVEQAQSQHA
-187 TCSRTLEQKHLGL
+187 CSRTLEQKHLGL
-200 DHTILGKRLAAKW
+200 NHTILGKRLAAKW
-213 RLPNQIVLAIWLHHS
+213 RLPDQIALAIWLHHS
-228 DVNLLSQNMP
+228 DVNLISQDMP

-247 LADLIARQCGI
+247 LADLVARQCGI
-258 GQSGSFDLPK
+258 GQSGSFDTPDS
-268 GEVSP
+268 V
-273 QADKIA
+273 DKIA
-279 QSLAI
+279 QLLAI
-284 NPDQLEQIRRSLPDK
+284 SSEQLGQIRSTLADK
-299 VAQKSEVLG
+299 VAQKAKVLG
-308 LDSPVTADD
+308 LDSPVTADE
-317 YCNAVHAA
+317 YCNAVHSV

-345 ALSHFDFTKEFLLS
+345 ALSHLDFTKEFLLS
-359 IDSNDEPID
+359 ISSNDEPID

-377 QKFYQTGLVCLYLVA
+377 QKFYQIGSVCLYLV
-392 PGNSQSSVSAV
+392 PPDNPQ
-403 EPFLKAVVVESPS
+403 FLKAVVVESPS
-416 QTKVVL
+416 QTKAVL
-422 LNAPADAALRSSDS
+422 LKAPAET
-436 LRSTGTP
+436 ST
-443 AIPQAIA
+443 IPQAIT
-450 NSFAILNAQE
+450 NSFAILNAQD

-482 LLTTDYA
+482 LLAGNKAT
-489 IGAIVFELHCPVET
+489 GAIVFEFHHPVET
-503 EQFEEKFKTIAS
+503 EQFEENFKTIAS
-515 IAGAVLDMAFA
+515 IAGAVLDLAFA
-526 SAGQQRFAEQFA
+526 SASQQRFAERFA
-538 QSLATPMAKP
+538 QSLTGPSP
-548 VADLSDVAL
+548 DIPPRLPPQGVAGGADV
-557 AKSDALDALAEMAAG
+557 LDALAEMAAG

-610 AGEISAIIDDL
+610 AGEITAIIDDL
-621 FVFASPPQP
+621 FVFASPPPP
-630 RPTWTAHRQILDEA
+630 RPTWISHRQILDEA
-644 IQLASQKTGVEHI
+644 IQLASQKTGVERI
-657 DARIEVIGDI
+657 DARIEVVGDI
-667 KNIFADSAQVASAIA
+667 KNIFTDSAQAASAIA

-703 SADHSSGFVKLTIAD
+703 SADPSGGFVKLTIAD

-723 DEQTLQKATY
+723 DEQTLQKAMY

-760 GNLSI
+760 GSLSI

-771 GTTVTILLPCK
+771 GTTVSILLPCKPVSP

>member
-1 MPGKIAD
+1 MPGKTAD

-17 VIHRLNS
+17 VIHRLSS

-56 LTAAILSLAHRL
+56 LTAGILSLMHQ
-68 ARHSFGEGGQGLSCP
+68 QGLSCP
-83 DESFSVRRAIDKLPA
+83 PAPASPDASRGSGDENSSVRRAIDKLPA

-110 YPAFGRDERRVLF
+110 YPAFGRDEHRVLF

-137 AEDIAA
+137 AEDIAG
-143 ILSPQMDSQLA
+143 IISPQMDSQLA

-173 RSFAGIVEQAKSQQ
+173 RSFAGIVEQAESQQ

-200 DHTILGKRLAAKW
+200 DHTILGKRLAVKW
-213 RLPNQIVLAIWLHHS
+213 RLPSQIVLAIWLHHS
-228 DVNLLSQNMP
+228 DFHLLSQNMP

-258 GQSGSFDLPK
+258 GQSGSFDSPRFA
-268 GEVSP
+268 GEAGMPDS
-273 QADKIA
+273 ADKIA

-284 NPDQLEQIRRSLPDK
+284 NPEQLEQIRRGLEDK

-325 AAQLA
+325 AAQFA

-345 ALSHFDFTKEFLLS
+345 ALSYFDFTKEFLLS

-368 IAENFAVRW
+368 VAENFAVRW
-377 QKFYQTGLVCLYLVA
+377 QKFYQTGLVCLYLAA
-392 PGNSQSSVSAV
+392 PADS
-403 EPFLKAVVVESPS
+403 PFLKAVVVESPS
-416 QTKVVL
+416 QTKAVIL
-422 LNAPADAALRSSDS
+422 KAPAE
-436 LRSTGTP
+436 TP
-443 AIPQAIA
+443 AIPQAIT
-450 NSFAILNAQE
+450 NSFAILNAQDYAD
-460 HIGWLFEQLD
+460 WLFEQLD

-482 LLTTDYA
+482 LLAGNKA
-489 IGAIVFELHCPVET
+489 IGAIVFEFHYPAET
-503 EQFEEKFKTIAS
+503 EQFEEKFKTISS
-515 IAGAVLDMAFA
+515 IAGAVLDLFFA

-538 QSLATPMAKP
+538 QSLAGPF
-548 VADLSDVAL
+548 ADIQPPPRLL
-557 AKSDALDALAEMAAG
+557 AQSSAGAVDALDALAEMAAG

-590 LAAGETDP
+590 LAQGETDP

-621 FVFASPPQP
+621 FVFASPPPP

-690 SYADSFGPVKITA
+690 SYADSAGPVKITA
-703 SADHSSGFVKLTIAD
+703 SADQSGGFVKLTIAD

-723 DEQTLQKATY
+723 DEQTLQKAMY

-760 GNLSI
+760 GSLSI
-765 TSTPGT
+765 ISHPGS
-771 GTTVTILLPCK
+771 GTTVSILLPCK